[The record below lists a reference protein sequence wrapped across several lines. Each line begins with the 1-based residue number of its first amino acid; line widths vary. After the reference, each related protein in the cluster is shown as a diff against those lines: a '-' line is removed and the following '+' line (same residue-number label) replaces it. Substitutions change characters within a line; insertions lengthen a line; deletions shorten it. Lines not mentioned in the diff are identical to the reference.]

1 MLQPAFA
8 KPRTSETATR
18 YAVYFAPAADS
29 ALDRFGS
36 AWLGRDS
43 ASGAVLTQPVLPGVA
58 PERLAA
64 FTEAPRHYGFHAT
77 LKPPFALSPQHG
89 AADLLSAV
97 AAFANRQA
105 PVAAPPLCLGR
116 LSGFLALVLSAPSD
130 GVAALA
136 AACVAAFEG
145 FRAPASAEDI
155 ARREAA
161 GLSPRQRALLHR
173 WGYPFV
179 MEEYR
184 FHMTLTG
191 KLDAIEGDAVA
202 AGLAPLVAPLGREP
216 LVIDALSVFVQD
228 DRSQPFRLGARYP
241 LAG

>member
-8 KPRTSETATR
+8 KQRASETATR
-18 YAVYFAPAADS
+18 YAVYFAPAPDS

-43 ASGAVLTQPVLPGVA
+43 VTGATLAQPALAGIA
-58 PERLAA
+58 PARLAA
-64 FTEAPRHYGFHAT
+64 ITEAPRRYGFHAT

-89 AADLLSAV
+89 TADLLSAV

-105 PVAAPPLCLGR
+105 PVTAPPPCLGR
-116 LSGFLALVLSAPSD
+116 LDGFLALVLSAPSD

-145 FRAPASAEDI
+145 FRAPAAPDDI

-161 GLSPRQRALLHR
+161 GLTPRQRALLHR

-191 KLDAIEGDAVA
+191 RLARGEGDAVRA
-202 AGLAPLVAPLGREP
+202 ALRRWWR
-216 LVIDALSVFVQD
+216 
-228 DRSQPFRLGARYP
+228 RSKASRWSSTRCRSSYRTAARRPFASPRATR
-241 LAG
+241 

>member
-1 MLQPAFA
+1 MLQPAVA
-8 KPRTSETATR
+8 QQRTSETAPR
-18 YAVYFAPAADS
+18 YAVYFAPAAGS

-36 AWLGRDS
+36 AWLGRDLVT
-43 ASGAVLTQPVLPGVA
+43 GAALAQPSLAGIA
-58 PERLAA
+58 PARLAA
-64 FTEAPRHYGFHAT
+64 ITEAPRHYGFHAT
-77 LKPPFALSPQHG
+77 LKPPFALSPQHC

-116 LSGFLALVLSAPSD
+116 LAGFLALVLSAPSD
-130 GVAALA
+130 GVASLA

-145 FRAPASAEDI
+145 FRAPAPAEEV

-161 GLSPRQRALLHR
+161 GLSPRQRALLYR
-173 WGYPFV
+173 WGYPYV

-191 KLDAIEGDAVA
+191 RLDAAEADAVA
-202 AGLAPLVAPLGREP
+202 AALAPLVAPLEGKP

-228 DRSQPFRLGARYP
+228 DRGRPFRLAARYP

>member
-8 KPRTSETATR
+8 SRRTSEIAAR
-18 YAVYFAPAADS
+18 YAVYFAPAAGS

-43 ASGAVLTQPVLPGVA
+43 ESGAVLAQPLLPGIA
-58 PERLAA
+58 PARLGAL
-64 FTEAPRHYGFHAT
+64 TEAPRRYGFHAT
-77 LKPPFALSPQHG
+77 LKPPFSLSPQHC
-89 AADLLSAV
+89 AADLLAAV
-97 AAFANRQA
+97 AAFASRQA
-105 PVAAPPLCLGR
+105 PIVAPPLR
-116 LSGFLALVLSAPSD
+116 LARLAGFLALVLSEPSD
-130 GVAALA
+130 SVGALA

-145 FRAPASAEDI
+145 FRAEASPEDV

-161 GLSPRQRALLHR
+161 GLTPRQRALLQR

-179 MEEYR
+179 MDEYR

-191 KLDAIEGDAVA
+191 RLDDEEGQALMTA
-202 AGLAPLVAPLGREP
+202 LMPLVAPFGREP

-228 DRSQPFRLGARYP
+228 DRAAPFRIAARFP
-241 LAG
+241 LSG